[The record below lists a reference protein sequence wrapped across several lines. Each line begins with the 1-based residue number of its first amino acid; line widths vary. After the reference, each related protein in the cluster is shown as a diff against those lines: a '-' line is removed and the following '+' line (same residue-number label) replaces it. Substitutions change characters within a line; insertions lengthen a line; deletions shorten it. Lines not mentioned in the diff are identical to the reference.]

1 MDNHII
7 PSLKQ
12 DSILGTNKFINSLVR
27 GISKSRYG
35 TSTYWMIN
43 ANMMQV
49 DTSIKNET
57 EYEDILN
64 SFMGLSN
71 EFRNGWKLHDLFYLY
86 NLVVN
91 KDGFGQRSF
100 TRLFEDLVDP
110 LSNNLVSKYYKYL
123 YELDAGDLN
132 IDLVYDINDLKFRL
146 TSVSTNPYP
155 RFKSYATDETVF
167 IETENGTI
175 SKNPS
180 DTNISYFTLNM
191 PFLTQIAN
199 TPVQEVVKPIKQ
211 EVPVHFKTALD
222 AKGIMID
229 IINNFNKKYNG
240 NIHIIEDPNTI
251 KAYIQSGE
259 VYINLNYADS
269 SSPIH
274 EYTHIIMAGLK
285 EIHPEVYYS
294 LLSKIKNH
302 ELYDIILSDSRYDNV
317 HGSDLDEEVFTTVVG
332 EYFKN
337 KLYKWEENN
346 RLQNSDQYTKNVLQN
361 LFEIDNADF
370 NLLDFINSPLDVVL
384 YKFGSALV
392 SNKFD
397 DYVDIEFVK
406 LNQKMATI
414 KDKLIQDGIIEED
427 CAPF

>member
-1 MDNHII
+1 
-7 PSLKQ
+7 
-12 DSILGTNKFINSLVR
+12 
-27 GISKSRYG
+27 
-35 TSTYWMIN
+35 
-43 ANMMQV
+43 
-49 DTSIKNET
+49 
-57 EYEDILN
+57 
-64 SFMGLSN
+64 
-71 EFRNGWKLHDLFYLY
+71 
-86 NLVVN
+86 
-91 KDGFGQRSF
+91 
-100 TRLFEDLVDP
+100 
-110 LSNNLVSKYYKYL
+110 
-123 YELDAGDLN
+123 
-132 IDLVYDINDLKFRL
+132 
-146 TSVSTNPYP
+146 
-155 RFKSYATDETVF
+155 
-167 IETENGTI
+167 
-175 SKNPS
+175 
-180 DTNISYFTLNM
+180 
-191 PFLTQIAN
+191 
-199 TPVQEVVKPIKQ
+199 
-211 EVPVHFKTALD
+211 
-222 AKGIMID
+222 
-229 IINNFNKKYNG
+229 
-240 NIHIIEDPNTI
+240 
-251 KAYIQSGE
+251 
-259 VYINLNYADS
+259 
-269 SSPIH
+269 
-274 EYTHIIMAGLK
+274 MAGLK

-361 LFEIDNADF
+361 LFEIDNTDF